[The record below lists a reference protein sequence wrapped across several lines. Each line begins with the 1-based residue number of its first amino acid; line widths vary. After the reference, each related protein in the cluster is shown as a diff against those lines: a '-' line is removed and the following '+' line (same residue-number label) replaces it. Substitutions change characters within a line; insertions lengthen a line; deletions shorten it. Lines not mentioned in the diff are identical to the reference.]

1 MRGAWITAGLF
12 LLTSIAGCGGDRYNF
27 GRDYAA
33 YGDEGQYLERAVDLS
48 YEEVRRFPD
57 RHAEELIGWFGVI
70 TEIGDLDRA
79 TGEARLTLDY
89 RRHQPRH
96 LCADERTGSC
106 RVTVSQRGIGPFQV
120 LVTLRQEDLVD
131 GTDRLWT
138 GSLLKIYGHV
148 SDAGSD
154 ESGPIIQV
162 DHYRHF
168 PHGTFV
174 TTAAAGSMR
183 Q

>member
-1 MRGAWITAGLF
+1 MRARIMVVF
-12 LLTSIAGCGGDRYNF
+12 VLLSLLASCGGDRYNF
-27 GRDYAA
+27 ARSYEA
-33 YGDEGQYLERAVDLS
+33 YGDEGAFLEREVALS
-48 YEEVRRFPD
+48 YEDVRRFPD
-57 RHAEELIGWFGVI
+57 RHAEELIGWFGTVTAI
-70 TEIGDLDRA
+70 EDLDRA
-79 TGEARLTLDY
+79 TGEARLTLQY

-96 LCADERTGSC
+96 LCSDERSGSC
-106 RVTVSQRGIGPFQV
+106 RVTVSQRQIGPFQA
-120 LVTLRQEDLVD
+120 LVTIRPEDLTD

-148 SDAGSD
+148 TDGGTQ
-154 ESGPIIQV
+154 ETGPIIEV
-162 DHYRHF
+162 EHYRHF